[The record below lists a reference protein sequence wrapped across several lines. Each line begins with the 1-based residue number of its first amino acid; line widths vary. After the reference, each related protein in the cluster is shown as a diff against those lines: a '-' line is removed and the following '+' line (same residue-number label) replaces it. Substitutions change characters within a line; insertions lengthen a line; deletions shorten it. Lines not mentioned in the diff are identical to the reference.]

1 MSKKILQYLQ
11 ENSWNL
17 SKKFPNLVDARFESK
32 PSRLV
37 LVFEGQ
43 LPNIENLK
51 LDFKVETQVINTKIE
66 KKVAGENKNLKA
78 WKQRHKNA
86 GLNEAVSEKLNEISP
101 IPKNSKK
108 ITAYEAWKKRHGSV
122 KWKNF

>member
-17 SKKFPNLVDARFESK
+17 SKQFPNLVDAKLGLK

-37 LVFEGQ
+37 LIFEGQ

-51 LDFKVETQVINTKIE
+51 LDFKVETQVIKNSVVKKI
-66 KKVAGENKNLKA
+66 ASENKNLKA
-78 WKQRHKNA
+78 WKKRHKNA
-86 GLNEAVSEKLNEISP
+86 GLNEAVSETINPVS
-101 IPKNSKK
+101 KNSKQ
-108 ITAYEAWKKRHGSV
+108 ITSYEAWKKRHSSV
-122 KWKNF
+122 KWR